1 LAGYLLLM
9 AKNKER
15 LDKLLVERGLAATR
29 AKAQA
34 LVMAGEVL
42 VEGEAAGKPG
52 MSIPS
57 NARVELVAV
66 LPYASRGG
74 FKLAAA
80 LEQFGLE
87 VSGRVCA
94 DVGACTGGFTDVLLQ
109 RGAARVY
116 AIDVGYGQLE
126 WRLRKDERVAVLER
140 TNARYLET
148 LAEPVN
154 FACMDV
160 SFISVKLILPAV
172 KGWLVAQ
179 GSDVVVLIK
188 PQFEAGREKVGKGG
202 IVKDAAVHRQVL
214 EEVLSWAEAN
224 ELAPAGLMRS
234 PIEGAE
240 GNTEFL
246 AWLRPGVAAADW
258 RAWIEPLLRPTGT
271 DKN

>member
-1 LAGYLLLM
+1 M

-42 VEGEAAGKPG
+42 VEGEPAGKPG
-52 MSIPS
+52 MSIPTT
-57 NARVELVAV
+57 ARLELVAA

-80 LEQFGLE
+80 LDAFGLD

-126 WRLRKDERVAVLER
+126 WRLRQDERVTILER

-148 LAEPVN
+148 LAEPVS
-154 FACMDV
+154 FVCIDV

-172 KGWLVAQ
+172 KGWLAPP
-179 GSDVVVLIK
+179 GSDIVILVK
-188 PQFEAGREKVGKGG
+188 PQFEAGRENVGKGG

-214 EEVLSWAEAN
+214 HDVLGWAEAN
-224 ELAPAGLMRS
+224 ELSPAGLIRS

-240 GNTEFL
+240 GNIEFL
-246 AWLRPGVAAADW
+246 AWLRPGLAAADW
-258 RAWIEPLLRPTGT
+258 RAWVDPLLATGT
-271 DKN
+271 EPA